1 MVKDVIR
8 NLRIIRERKNKSQEW
23 VAEEMHKTQS
33 SYARIERGA
42 TKIDLETLFKY
53 AEVMGMSVIDVI
65 AYPQKMVVQGEDK
78 SIEAVLQLKLPK
90 AKKDEVLK
98 IVFGEENLELLK

>member
-53 AEVMGMSVIDVI
+53 AEVMGMQLNFCHIQPTTVLWCEHKFKPV
-65 AYPQKMVVQGEDK
+65 YQTFCLFRQKWAHQ
-78 SIEAVLQLKLPK
+78 
-90 AKKDEVLK
+90 
-98 IVFGEENLELLK
+98 